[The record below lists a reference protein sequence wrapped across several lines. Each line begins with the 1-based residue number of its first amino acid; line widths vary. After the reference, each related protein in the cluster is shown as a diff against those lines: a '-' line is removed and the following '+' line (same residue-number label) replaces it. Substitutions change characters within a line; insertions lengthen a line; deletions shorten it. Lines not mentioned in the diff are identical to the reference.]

1 MAYPNKKI
9 HNPKTGQTILFIKT
23 ARETDGTLLE
33 MISTFQPHSREPVA
47 HYHPI
52 QKEEFIV
59 LEGELTV
66 RINREVNVFKAG
78 DKLTIAPEVVHSM
91 WNNSDQPA
99 IVKWNVRPALET
111 EYLLETVTGMA
122 NDNQT
127 NDQGVPGLL
136 SAAQIMSRFSSAYRL
151 ATIPFMIQ
159 YVFFSVLKPVAYL
172 MGKRVS
178 YHRYIN

>member
-33 MISTFQPHSREPVA
+33 MISTFQPHSKEPA
-47 HYHPI
+47 PHYHPV
-52 QKEEFIV
+52 QKEEFTV

-66 RINREVNVFKAG
+66 RINRKVNVFKSG
-78 DKLTIAPEVVHSM
+78 DKLIIAPEVAHSM
-91 WNNSDQPA
+91 WNNSDHPTL
-99 IVKWNVRPALET
+99 VKWNVRPALET

-127 NDQGVPGLL
+127 NDQGIPGLL
-136 SAAQIMSRFSSAYRL
+136 SGAQIMSRFSSAYRL
-151 ATIPFMIQ
+151 AAVPFIIQ
-159 YVFFSVLKPVAYL
+159 YFIFSLLKPVAL
-172 MGKRVS
+172 ILGKKVA